1 MVHDGLVGSGG
12 GLMVRSGVSG
22 GMVWVFKGL
31 GFSRV
36 WSFRGLGG
44 FGSLC
49 FFSVAGDPIAFK
61 VVVFLRPPRVMKDI
75 FGP

>member
-22 GMVWVFKGL
+22 GKGL

-36 WSFRGLGG
+36 WSFRGFGG
-44 FGSLC
+44 FKGLC
-49 FFSVAGDPIAFK
+49 FFFQWPATPSH
-61 VVVFLRPPRVMKDI
+61 
-75 FGP
+75 